1 MRDNMAD
8 EAASGLM
15 PRKPNGMA
23 GLSREASPGSAMHR
37 APGFAPPIGRRAARV
52 RRCCL
57 TCRQPRGGN
66 APARAKALA
75 RLEVVRVM
83 DLLYAIDERDL
94 IAGALADLGERSTD
108 AVALD
113 AQRNGYDFIPRQNS
127 SKPPRPH

>member
-66 APARAKALA
+66 APALAKALA
-75 RLEVVRVM
+75 RLTVTGLAKALPYSWAEQERLIG
-83 DLLYAIDERDL
+83 LLE
-94 IAGALADLGERSTD
+94 
-108 AVALD
+108 
-113 AQRNGYDFIPRQNS
+113 
-127 SKPPRPH
+127 